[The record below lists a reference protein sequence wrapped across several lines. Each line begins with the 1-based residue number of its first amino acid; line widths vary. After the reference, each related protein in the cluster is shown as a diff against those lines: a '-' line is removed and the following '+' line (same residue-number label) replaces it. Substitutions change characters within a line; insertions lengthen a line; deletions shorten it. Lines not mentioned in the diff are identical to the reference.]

1 MTTSTSDLST
11 NRPGRTGDFD
21 PEGWTA
27 EQAVSAFIEG
37 ADWDVDVLGHEQDLY
52 WVTPSTTCSVEGE
65 TGEDLSLTTMLGQA
79 GSPWVFSA
87 MAGTPEARGGRPR
100 SVRDR
105 RELTTCRPT
114 GRRTRPFAG
123 LRCVLW

>member
-1 MTTSTSDLST
+1 LVTTSTSDLST

-52 WVTPSTTCSVEGE
+52 WVTPSTTCSVEGK
-65 TGEDLSLTTMLGQA
+65 
-79 GSPWVFSA
+79 P
-87 MAGTPEARGGRPR
+87 ARSR
-100 SVRDR
+100 
-105 RELTTCRPT
+105 
-114 GRRTRPFAG
+114 A
-123 LRCVLW
+123 